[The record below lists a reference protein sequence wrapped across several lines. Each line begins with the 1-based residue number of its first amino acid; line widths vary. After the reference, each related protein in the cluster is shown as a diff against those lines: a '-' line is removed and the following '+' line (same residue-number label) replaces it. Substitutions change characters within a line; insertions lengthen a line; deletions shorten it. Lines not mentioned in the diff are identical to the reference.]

1 MVVYEFYLRSR
12 EKGDKLIGVLPER
25 RNKIDR
31 INHDSIMNW
40 IKTVYSTVESQNN
53 IFYIQVKL

>member
-1 MVVYEFYLRSR
+1 MVVYEFYLRSK

-25 RNKIDR
+25 RNKIER
-31 INHDSIMNW
+31 INNDSIMNW

>member
-1 MVVYEFYLRSR
+1 MVVYEFYLRDK

-25 RNKIDR
+25 RNNIER
-31 INHDSIMNW
+31 INHESIMNW
-40 IKTVYSTVESQNN
+40 IRTVYSTSDRTNN

>member
-1 MVVYEFYLRSR
+1 MIVYEFYLRDK

-25 RNKIDR
+25 RNKR
-31 INHDSIMNW
+31 ERVNHESIMNW
-40 IKTVYSTVESQNN
+40 IRTVYSSTDNMNN

>member
-1 MVVYEFYLRSR
+1 MVVYEFYLRDK

-25 RNKIDR
+25 RNKR
-31 INHDSIMNW
+31 ERVNHESIMNW
-40 IKTVYSTVESQNN
+40 IRMIYNDADNTNN